1 MERINC
7 KADIEALYTLHGP
20 TSVTVR
26 CQMLCMAQA
35 MHERMLCCH
44 GEAVSLLTVKSSLA
58 GHAD

>member
-1 MERINC
+1 MEQINR

-26 CQMLCMAQA
+26 FQSLCKTSCETLSFAA
-35 MHERMLCCH
+35 I
-44 GEAVSLLTVKSSLA
+44 GKVLTVRGALA